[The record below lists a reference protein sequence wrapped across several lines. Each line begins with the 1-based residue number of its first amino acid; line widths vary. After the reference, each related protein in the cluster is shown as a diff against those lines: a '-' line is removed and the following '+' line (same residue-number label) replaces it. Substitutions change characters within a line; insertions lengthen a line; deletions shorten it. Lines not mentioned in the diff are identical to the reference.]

1 MFFQYLHEL
10 WKSLIRRKVRVFIH
24 EQEYELSD
32 DRSGNFSIITYNIAG
47 LPQVISAAKTNRS
60 TSIAT
65 IGVLCNEFDIVHIQ
79 EDFNYNTFLYEGGNF
94 HPYRTISM
102 GLAIF
107 GDGLD
112 SLSRY
117 PITNFKRIE
126 WQNRTGSDRLT
137 PKGFSHCTV
146 HLGLGVE
153 VDFYNIHA
161 NSQDHPRAAKA
172 RRANYLQLA
181 TYINKFSVGKAII
194 VAGDFNSHF
203 SFSEDNLVEFMD
215 KTKLEDCWITLQ
227 RDHVIP
233 IIDPLFLCV
242 DIMDINNESESID
255 KVMFRSNDKLTLI
268 PKVYEVEKEK
278 FVDQYGEPLSDHW
291 PISVVFDWK
300 LNDEVEIDIFP
311 K

>member
-1 MFFQYLHEL
+1 
-10 WKSLIRRKVRVFIH
+10 
-24 EQEYELSD
+24 
-32 DRSGNFSIITYNIAG
+32 
-47 LPQVISAAKTNRS
+47 
-60 TSIAT
+60 
-65 IGVLCNEFDIVHIQ
+65 
-79 EDFNYNTFLYEGGNF
+79 
-94 HPYRTISM
+94 
-102 GLAIF
+102 
-107 GDGLD
+107 
-112 SLSRY
+112 
-117 PITNFKRIE
+117 
-126 WQNRTGSDRLT
+126 
-137 PKGFSHCTV
+137 
-146 HLGLGVE
+146 
-153 VDFYNIHA
+153 
-161 NSQDHPRAAKA
+161 
-172 RRANYLQLA
+172 
-181 TYINKFSVGKAII
+181 
-194 VAGDFNSHF
+194 
-203 SFSEDNLVEFMD
+203 MD

>member
-1 MFFQYLHEL
+1 MVFQYLQEL
-10 WKSLIRRKVRVFIH
+10 WRSLIRRRVHVFLH
-24 EQEYELSD
+24 EKEHELSD
-32 DRSGNFSIITYNIAG
+32 STSGNFSVITYNIAG

-65 IGVLCNEFDIVHIQ
+65 IGSLLNNFDVVHIQ
-79 EDFNYNTFLYEGGNF
+79 EDFNYNHFLYQGGNE

-112 SLSRY
+112 SLSKY
-117 PITNFKRIE
+117 PLTNFKRVE

-137 PKGFSHCTV
+137 PKGFSHSTV
-146 HLGLGVE
+146 HFGVGVE

-172 RRANYLQLA
+172 RRANFLQLTA
-181 TYINKFSVGKAII
+181 YINKHSIGKAIV

-203 SFSEDNLVEFMD
+203 SFSEDNLEDFMH
-215 KTKLEDCWITLQ
+215 KTQLQDSWVILEHDQ
-227 RDHVIP
+227 AIP
-233 IIDPLFLCV
+233 TIDPLFLCI
-242 DIMDINNESESID
+242 DIMDIDNESESID
-255 KVMFRSNDKLTLI
+255 KVMFRSNEKITLT
-268 PKVYEVEKEK
+268 PKVYEVEQDK
-278 FVDQYGEPLSDHW
+278 FVDEGGEPLSDHW

-300 LNDEVEIDIFP
+300 LND
-311 K
+311 